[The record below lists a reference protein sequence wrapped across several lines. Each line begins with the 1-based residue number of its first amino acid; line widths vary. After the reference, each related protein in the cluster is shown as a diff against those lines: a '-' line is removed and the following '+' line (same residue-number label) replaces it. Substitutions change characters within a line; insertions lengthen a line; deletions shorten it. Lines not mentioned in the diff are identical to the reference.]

1 MRFLENQKNYYEKR
15 EPKRYKK
22 VVYEEG
28 PNSRPELAEE
38 EYCADEIEEPK
49 IKKKKTKK
57 RAGKRKNN
65 IFDYINKDAKR
76 NKW

>member
-49 IKKKKTKK
+49 IKKKKQ
-57 RAGKRKNN
+57 RKGQEKEKI
-65 IFDYINKDAKR
+65 IFSTI
-76 NKW
+76 

>member
-1 MRFLENQKNYYEKR
+1 MCFLENQKNYYEKR

-49 IKKKKTKK
+49 IKKKNKEKGRKK
-57 RAGKRKNN
+57 KK
-65 IFDYINKDAKR
+65 
-76 NKW
+76 